1 MVKAN
6 IYKSIFYYLTTN
18 HLQEI
23 RPFACKEV
31 NTSYNP
37 LFYNNLIFLAIV
49 FAIVNAI
56 RSEKKELFPPDN

>member
-37 LFYNNLIFLAIV
+37 LFYNDLIFIAIV
-49 FAIVNAI
+49 FAIVKVCKSLGC
-56 RSEKKELFPPDN
+56 R